1 MLKQLKNLAEN
12 AEAGSEIAKM
22 IEEKTKEWYNSLSFD
37 QKKRLKDDKLSEI
50 VEELLNINKKSPK
63 VEIKKSP
70 KPTEKI
76 VKGFILRISNLK
88 MILLL
93 LLRFFIRQTCGDYS

>member
-1 MLKQLKNLAEN
+1 MLKQLKDLAEN

-50 VEELLNINKKSPK
+50 VDELLNINKKSSK
-63 VEIKKSP
+63 VEIKKTP

-76 VKGFILRISNLK
+76 VKGFIRRIFNLK
-88 MILLL
+88 II
-93 LLRFFIRQTCGDYS
+93 FTFIIEICH

>member
-50 VEELLNINKKSPK
+50 VDELLNINKKSSK

-70 KPTEKI
+70 KPTQKI

-88 MILLL
+88 MI
-93 LLRFFIRQTCGDYS
+93 FTFISEIFH

>member
-1 MLKQLKNLAEN
+1 MLKQLKDLAEN

-50 VEELLNINKKSPK
+50 VDELLNINKKSSK

-70 KPTEKI
+70 KPTQKI

-88 MILLL
+88 MI
-93 LLRFFIRQTCGDYS
+93 FTFIIEIFH